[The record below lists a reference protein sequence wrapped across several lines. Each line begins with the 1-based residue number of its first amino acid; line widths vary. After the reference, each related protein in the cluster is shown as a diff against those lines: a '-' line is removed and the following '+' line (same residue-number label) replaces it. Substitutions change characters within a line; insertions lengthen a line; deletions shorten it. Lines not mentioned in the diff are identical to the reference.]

1 MRTALT
7 TSRHCVPLTDILRA
21 RDDTVKSDSGNRASS
36 IFTGEL
42 VSMNMAARWVE
53 IE

>member
-21 RDDTVKSDSGNRASS
+21 RDDIVKSDSGDRTPS
-36 IFTGEL
+36 IFTGEMGAFFL
-42 VSMNMAARWVE
+42 QV
-53 IE
+53 